1 MSSSTGLAFELWVAL
16 RYLRSTRKDAFISL
30 LSRITAAGLAVGVAA
45 LIVAL
50 AALSG
55 FQSRLMGDMQ
65 RRTPAL
71 QVELPP
77 AADEAAIGRLVQ
89 AEPGV
94 HSVQQLLYGRGW
106 LRRGDAIEPVEVVG
120 VEGALPRWVVPE
132 PGRPEEGSGIDGLW
146 ISTAVAARWGVI
158 PGDVV
163 ELVSPRL
170 TLSPRGPVPRSRRV
184 AVAGLHDP
192 GQSDERHAQRAL
204 LPYELARNLIE
215 GSDRRLGVE
224 PGRSV
229 AVERLASRLR
239 ERLGSV
245 APGGTAT
252 SDVGA
257 PRVVTWRDANQALL
271 FVLRLEKSAIFLA
284 VALIVVVASFALV
297 SALSLILTAKRS
309 EVGILAAMGAAPGR
323 LRRVFVLLGAML
335 AGLGTVAGGV
345 LGVAL
350 ALLFERFRLFKLP
363 GDVYIVDH
371 VPFLVRVSDVA
382 VVLGASAIVAL
393 VATLAGSRTVGTLDP
408 VEALRR

>member
-1 MSSSTGLAFELWVAL
+1 VAFELWVAL

-55 FQSRLMGDMQ
+55 FQSRLMGDVQ

-77 AADEAAIGRLVQ
+77 AADEVAIGRLLD

-94 HSVQQLLYGRGW
+94 DSVQRLLYGRGW

-120 VEGALPRWVVPE
+120 VEGTLPGWVVPE
-132 PGRPEEGSGIDGLW
+132 PGGPVEGSGIDGLW

-170 TLSPRGPVPRSRRV
+170 TLSPRGPIPRSRRV

-192 GQSDERHAQRAL
+192 GQADERHAQRVM
-204 LPYELARNLIE
+204 LPYEQARNLLA

-224 PGRSV
+224 PGRGV

-239 ERLGSV
+239 DRLGSV
-245 APGGTAT
+245 VAEGTVT
-252 SDVGA
+252 PDVA
-257 PRVVTWRDANQALL
+257 EPQVVTWRDANQALL

-323 LRRVFVLLGAML
+323 LRRVFVLLGSLL
-335 AGLGTVAGGV
+335 AGLGTAAGGV
-345 LGVAL
+345 LGVTL
-350 ALLFERFRLFKLP
+350 ALLFERFRLIKLP

-371 VPFLVRVSDVA
+371 VPFLVRVFDVA
-382 VVLGASAIVAL
+382 VVLGASAVVAL